1 MASGGGAAAAPG
13 RWRRLAPT
21 AAGAAALPVLALAA
35 LLLAG
40 GGSDLLGRAPL
51 LWAQPQRRPH
61 SGEQRGPRLRAPA
74 PLLSGEALRFP
85 YGRCWDGSGEQCRRP
100 FAWRALNEL
109 ELATVYSEA
118 ELRCATED
126 RCPLTLLET
135 GEKGMCCI
143 GATSGG
149 GGLNSE
155 LSCLGALSESSRLQ
169 PEPRPLGQ
177 QRFLAHYERVLEIS
191 GAPGRALFELPDAL
205 ALLPSGSRVHVI
217 GDSVMAQVFDGLL
230 CSLSRDARVTVMAR
244 RSFPRVKV
252 RWDVGAAVRLEVDV
266 ALRVGA
272 HDGGTSNVSDSR
284 NYSLVF
290 HREFRFSEDGATIR
304 EICTDAD
311 VLMFNYGAHWNNRDQ
326 LVRDAPHLARA
337 VEDHCTNRSV
347 QVVFRGTASQ
357 HFLTRDGLYDE
368 DLVSHLEVLRL
379 DGVNESAIAAVN
391 ASRKGW
397 TTWSAG
403 CSRIHSFEPERAY
416 EWRNHAILAAFAS
429 RGYAVAIT
437 PWGAPAT
444 GCAEPP
450 LNNSSKI
457 LFYIPFGEV
466 TMSRFDLHR
475 NECTHYCSTPA
486 LWNAVADGLYLAL
499 RQRDAALCDQPVA
512 RASLGAARPDGLA
525 RPRDPALPK
534 ATRANDPHFQTSA
547 LPGLIYKHA

>member
-1 MASGGGAAAAPG
+1 MLALAAVLLALGGSGGGGAAD
-13 RWRRLAPT
+13 
-21 AAGAAALPVLALAA
+21 V
-35 LLLAG
+35 
-40 GGSDLLGRAPL
+40 LGRAQL
-51 LWAQPQRRPH
+51 LWAQPQRRPD
-61 SGEQRGPRLRAPA
+61 SGKQLEQRGPRLRASA
-74 PLLSGEALRFP
+74 PLLSGDVLRFP

-100 FAWRALNEL
+100 FAWRALNES

-135 GEKGMCCI
+135 GENGMCCI
-143 GATSGG
+143 GATSRG
-149 GGLNSE
+149 GGLNSVS
-155 LSCLGALSESSRLQ
+155 SCLSALSESSRLQ

-177 QRFLAHYERVLEIS
+177 QRFLAHYERVLEIA

-205 ALLPSGSRVHVI
+205 ALLPSGSRVHVV
-217 GDSVMAQVFDGLL
+217 GDSVMAQAFDGLL

-252 RWDVGAAVRLEVDV
+252 RWDVGAALRLEVDV

-272 HDGGTSNVSDSR
+272 LDGGTSNISDSK

-290 HREFRFSEDGATIR
+290 HREFRFSNDGVTIL
-304 EICTDAD
+304 EICTNAD
-311 VLMFNYGAHWNNRDQ
+311 VLIFSFGAHWNNRDE
-326 LVRDAPHLARA
+326 LLSDAPHLARA
-337 VEDHCTNRSV
+337 VEDHCTKRGV

-368 DLVSHLEVLRL
+368 NFVSHLEVLRL

-391 ASRKGW
+391 ASRGGW
-397 TTWSAG
+397 RTWTAG

-416 EWRNHAILAAFAS
+416 EWRNHAILAAFAG

-450 LNNSSKI
+450 LNSSKI

-499 RQRDAALCDQPVA
+499 RQRDAALCDQPVT
-512 RASLGAARPDGLA
+512 RTSLGAARPDGLT

-534 ATRANDPHFQTSA
+534 EERADEPHFQTSA
-547 LPGLIYKHA
+547 LPGLIYKHG